1 MKIEQET
8 LGRLVGFTI
17 ESIPDPELKSIQR
30 LAAKKSFM
38 KIEQETLGRLV
49 GFTIENIPDPE
60 LKSIQRLAAKNENR
74 AGDFGEVGL
83 VYN

>member
-1 MKIEQET
+1 MKKEQET

-17 ESIPDPELKSIQR
+17 KNMPDPELKSIQR

-49 GFTIENIPDPE
+49 G
-60 LKSIQRLAAKNENR
+60 
-74 AGDFGEVGL
+74 
-83 VYN
+83 